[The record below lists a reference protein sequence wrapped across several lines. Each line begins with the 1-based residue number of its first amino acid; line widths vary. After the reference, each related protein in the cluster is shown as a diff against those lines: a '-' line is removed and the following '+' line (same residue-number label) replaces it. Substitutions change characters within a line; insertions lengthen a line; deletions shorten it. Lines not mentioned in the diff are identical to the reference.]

1 MGRPRSLPTSA
12 GREVVDPEASF
23 LVCLRITIL
32 VVANRLKLC
41 YNALTL
47 EVSMERYLDGL
58 VTVEVLV
65 RAVIRIPRNINAR
78 LKRGD
83 EATFKLWETDLGNRL
98 GGTAVVDDVTE
109 EITSA
114 DGNWRNTVHG

>member
-1 MGRPRSLPTSA
+1 
-12 GREVVDPEASF
+12 
-23 LVCLRITIL
+23 
-32 VVANRLKLC
+32 
-41 YNALTL
+41 
-47 EVSMERYLDGL
+47 MERYNDGL
-58 VTVEVLV
+58 ITVEVVV

-109 EITSA
+109 EITDVA
-114 DGNWRNTVHG
+114 GNWRNTVHG